1 MKYLNLIL
9 LCAIVFFTAPFS
21 NSVFADDNQ
30 SPQETEE
37 TINSWQHLETLVTL
51 IDGMEK
57 QLSVLR
63 NDLRQVPEPEKS
75 SRKNKKIAEEINQIS
90 QDLQSLR
97 TALEMLAT
105 GGADLSLF
113 TEQVE
118 EKFDWREQ
126 LESVFEPILVE
137 LRRISER
144 PRKIERL
151 RSDQEFYERRLEAAK
166 IAVTNLESY
175 RNTAPSDQL
184 KTTFTHLENRWKRR
198 RDELKNRVDLVKF
211 ELKETIS
218 PTNAPKTNPVESLK
232 KLLGG
237 RVLNLVMALVI
248 MGAVYMVLKTMANAY
263 RRYLN
268 RKPRRRRA
276 FIARAGTLLFY
287 LFTTLIVLLSGM
299 AVFYVRGDWVLMGL
313 VFIMLAGAAWAIQK
327 SLPQYLIEAKLILNL
342 GPVRE
347 GERIIYN
354 NLPWEVQVLN
364 FQATL
369 HNPLLQGGT
378 LYIPVKQL
386 VEYNSRHF
394 DKNETW
400 FPTRKG
406 DWALLEDKTYGQVTS
421 QSPEFVEFKVYDA
434 IKTYHSTKFIEQNPR
449 NLSLDGFTLL
459 MTFGLDYQH
468 QTEITNSIISDLK
481 DFLTDGFQ
489 QSPYA
494 DSMKKLTVDFE
505 KASASSLDLVTEIT
519 FSGEAADKYIE
530 IPRLLQ
536 RLAVDACNKHGW
548 VIPFQQIKVH
558 TV

>member
-1 MKYLNLIL
+1 MKYLTLIFLCSTL
-9 LCAIVFFTAPFS
+9 LFTS
-21 NSVFADDNQ
+21 TSFAENDTTSKAEPNQ
-30 SPQETEE
+30 ANDQKL
-37 TINSWQHLETLVTL
+37 NSWQHLETLVTL
-51 IDGMEK
+51 IDTMDL
-57 QLSVLR
+57 QLSELR
-63 NDLRQVPEPEKS
+63 DNLKQTEGGVKDKKVSDEIKQVS
-75 SRKNKKIAEEINQIS
+75 L
-90 QDLQSLR
+90 DLQSLR

-113 TEQVE
+113 SEKSN

-151 RSDQEFYERRLEAAK
+151 RADQEFYSQRLEAAQS
-166 IAVTNLESY
+166 AVHNLKQY
-175 RNTAPSDQL
+175 RETAPSEQL
-184 KTTFTHLENRWKRR
+184 KRAFTQIEKRWERR
-198 RDELKNRVDLVKF
+198 RDELQNRVNLVKF
-211 ELKETIS
+211 ELQETLS
-218 PTNAPKTNPVESLK
+218 PSNAPKTDPVESLK

-237 RVLNLVMALVI
+237 RILNLVIALAV

-268 RKPRRRRA
+268 RKANRRRA
-276 FIARAGTLLFY
+276 FVARAGTLLFY

-354 NLPWEVQVLN
+354 NLPWLVKVLN

-378 LYIPVKQL
+378 LFIPVKKL
-386 VEYNSRHF
+386 VDYNSRHYSET
-394 DKNETW
+394 ETW
-400 FPTRKG
+400 FPTRKD
-406 DWALLEDKTYGQVTS
+406 DWALLEDKTYGQVVS

-434 IKTYHSTKFIEQNPR
+434 IKTYRTTTFIEQNPR
-449 NLSLDGFTLL
+449 NLSIDGFTLL
-459 MTFGLDYQH
+459 MTFGLDYRH
-468 QTEITNSIISDLK
+468 QADITNSILK
-481 DFLTDGFQ
+481 DMHEYLTDNFQ
-489 QSPYA
+489 KSPYA
-494 DSMKKLTVDFE
+494 DSIKKLTVDFE
-505 KASASSLDLVTEIT
+505 KANSSSLDLVTEIC
-519 FSGEAADKYIE
+519 FSGQSADKYIE

-548 VIPFQQIKVH
+548 TIPFDQIRVH
-558 TV
+558 TM